1 MEFAMKIALVLSGQ
15 LRSVSE
21 GFKYIKQNLLDHYDV
36 DVFFH
41 TWVKNWD
48 RNAID
53 LYKPKDALIE
63 EDSIFGNFP
72 NYRIVSSS
80 HPARNTILMYRSIKY
95 ADMLR
100 KNSHTEYDW
109 IIRTRFD
116 FALNTKIQFNQ
127 LDRTKMYFCNTRSNI
142 QSTEVHDQFALAT
155 PNDMSI
161 YSSVYDNIHSYH
173 SEGCVV
179 NGEDL
184 LIYHLAK
191 NKCNGSSKI
200 KYIDLNPPFIDGKYN
215 CGKHSLIRNDME
227 KWH

>member
-21 GFKYIKQNLLDHYDV
+21 GYKYIKQNLLNHYDV

-41 TWVKNWD
+41 TWAKNWD
-48 RNAID
+48 RNAIE

-63 EDSIFGNFP
+63 EDSIFDNFP
-72 NYRIVSSS
+72 NYRIVSDS
-80 HPARNTILMYRSIKY
+80 HPARNTILMYRSIAY

-100 KNSHTEYDW
+100 KHSKIEYDW
-109 IIRTRFD
+109 VIRSRFD
-116 FALNTKIQFNQ
+116 FALNVKIDFNQ
-127 LDRTKMYFCNTRSNI
+127 LDRTKMYFCDTRSNAEA
-142 QSTEVHDQFALAT
+142 TEVHDQFAIAR
-155 PNDMSI
+155 PNDMDV
-161 YSSVYDNIHSYH
+161 YSSVYNNIHSYH

-191 NKCNGSSKI
+191 NKYNGISKI
-200 KYIDLNPPFIDGKYN
+200 RYISLNPPFMNGEYN
-215 CGKHSLIRNDME
+215 CGKHSLIRNDM
-227 KWH
+227 KRWH